1 MLPYIHII
9 VPFYGVFV
17 ALGVMVSFLFF
28 TKRSSMLSIDRL
40 KKIQIA
46 ASASIGVLI
55 GSRIVFVLSMLP
67 VMMKDFSLQQV
78 VKISLGGGFVFYG
91 GLLGAIGAL
100 YLYGKVR
107 KINTDDLLQTA
118 APCFPLFHAFGRIG
132 CFMAGCCY
140 GIPCSVGFPL
150 AVEPDVKRFPVQL
163 VEAFACIVLFVL
175 LLVAEKLFPRVRLL
189 TVYLVSYAVIRFG
202 LEFLRGDV
210 VRGFFGCFSTSQ
222 WISLAI
228 LVYYLR
234 QAVMY
239 RRCQQE

>member
-9 VPFYGVFV
+9 VPFYGGFV

-40 KKIQIA
+40 
-46 ASASIGVLI
+46 
-55 GSRIVFVLSMLP
+55 
-67 VMMKDFSLQQV
+67 
-78 VKISLGGGFVFYG
+78 VFYG

-150 AVEPDVKRFPVQL
+150 AVEPDVIRFPVQL

-175 LLVAEKLFPRVRLL
+175 LF
-189 TVYLVSYAVIRFG
+189 
-202 LEFLRGDV
+202 
-210 VRGFFGCFSTSQ
+210 
-222 WISLAI
+222 
-228 LVYYLR
+228 YLR
-234 QAVMY
+234 QAGMY
-239 RRCQQE
+239 RRCQKE